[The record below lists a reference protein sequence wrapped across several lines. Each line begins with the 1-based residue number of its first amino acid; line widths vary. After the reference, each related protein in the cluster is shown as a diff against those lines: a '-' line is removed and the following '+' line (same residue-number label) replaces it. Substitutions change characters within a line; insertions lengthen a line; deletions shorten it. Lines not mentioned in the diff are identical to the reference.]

1 MATLA
6 GEVTQVVG
14 TVIAVDEA
22 GNERTLS
29 AGDQVFAGET
39 IKTGDDGYVAINL
52 VDGGRFDLGRS
63 GEAVLDSDV
72 VSVEPEPA
80 PPAGDETALS
90 VESIQAA
97 IAAGVD
103 PTQLLPA
110 TAAGPAAGGPGGG
123 PDGAGH
129 SFVIVPPG
137 LAESLPGVPDF
148 ATQGFGVNF
157 GDLPGTREDVFEEA
171 STVTS
176 PTSPTTVTSA
186 TTPTTVTSA
195 TTPTTVTSAT
205 TPTTATTPSDPLGN
219 AISDVVFYVV
229 DAEGNLTTVKLD
241 YSPQLELKDARQ
253 PGDLVD
259 EVESLLGDEAGDVVG
274 YTIKG
279 GNDYT
284 HVLVNDGTLTE
295 VDADTLQALVDD
307 PNGVENNRQTD
318 FEGSYNGSSVT
329 IDGVGTIEAS
339 SELTFSGLFGSE
351 SLFGEGE
358 GSGGGH
364 GGGNGGGHGNPN
376 QPDLGN
382 LVDGGDGSDS

>member
-1 MATLA
+1 
-6 GEVTQVVG
+6 
-14 TVIAVDEA
+14 
-22 GNERTLS
+22 
-29 AGDQVFAGET
+29 
-39 IKTGDDGYVAINL
+39 
-52 VDGGRFDLGRS
+52 
-63 GEAVLDSDV
+63 
-72 VSVEPEPA
+72 
-80 PPAGDETALS
+80 
-90 VESIQAA
+90 
-97 IAAGVD
+97 
-103 PTQLLPA
+103 
-110 TAAGPAAGGPGGG
+110 
-123 PDGAGH
+123 
-129 SFVIVPPG
+129 
-137 LAESLPGVPDF
+137 
-148 ATQGFGVNF
+148 
-157 GDLPGTREDVFEEA
+157 
-171 STVTS
+171 
-176 PTSPTTVTSA
+176 
-186 TTPTTVTSA
+186 
-195 TTPTTVTSAT
+195 
-205 TPTTATTPSDPLGN
+205 LGN